1 MMIITGMS
9 KSVKGSGRGG
19 WEKKNNQGR
28 AWEGRKR
35 RRGRSGPECGRTEKA
50 GKRSDNKQV
59 KRREII

>member
-1 MMIITGMS
+1 M
-9 KSVKGSGRGG
+9 GG
-19 WEKKNNQGR
+19 QEKKEGKER
-28 AWEGRKR
+28 AGVWEGRKR